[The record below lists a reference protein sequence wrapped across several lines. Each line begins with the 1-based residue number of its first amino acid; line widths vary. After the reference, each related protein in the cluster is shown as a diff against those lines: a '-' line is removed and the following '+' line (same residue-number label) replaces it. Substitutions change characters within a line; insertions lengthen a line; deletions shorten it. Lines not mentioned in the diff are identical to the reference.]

1 MRITYLGHAAMLV
14 EVDGIRILMD
24 PWLTDPTY
32 HGTWWH
38 YPPLQLG
45 VRDLPKI
52 DYLYVSHEHPDHF
65 DPPTLAQLDKNVH
78 LVIGNF
84 ARKRFRDRLAAI
96 GFRRISE
103 LDFATDFPCDGGRMT
118 LRLIKPDRPWDDS
131 AILVRDG
138 QTTLLN
144 VNDCHLDQATL
155 SGLGRDH
162 SIDIAFLTFTGASQ
176 YPGCFDFSLASK
188 IERARYSKTGHLEEF
203 VNWARL
209 LRTKRAVP
217 AAGNHAFLAED
228 QLFLN
233 NTQYANTPADAIEAL
248 RAGAPEI
255 EGLQMNPGDVW
266 TAPGTLER
274 RRPAPDWS
282 RRMEDIEEMSR
293 AARSRIAES
302 FGSEP
307 AAPDDLYE
315 RFQCYFDERIA
326 RDRQASARV
335 GITTWWTVTGEQG
348 GEWAIDFRRAEGWVR
363 RGVPDDWNLH
373 ITIPDK
379 LVYLGVTERAIWE
392 NLVLSFRVRLARRP
406 DRYMVDFW
414 TWFCKL

>member
-1 MRITYLGHAAMLV
+1 MLV

-217 AAGNHAFLAED
+217 AAGNQAFLAED

-233 NTQYANTPADAIEAL
+233 NTQYANTPAEAIEAL

-293 AARSRIAES
+293 AARGRIAES

-315 RFQCYFDERIA
+315 RFQCYFDERIGARPAGLRAGRHRDVVDGDRRAGRRVGDRLPARRRLGAARRSRRLESAHHDPRQAGLPRRHRA
-326 RDRQASARV
+326 RDLGEPGPLLSRPPGAPAGSLHGRFLDVVLQALTRA
-335 GITTWWTVTGEQG
+335 WKTG
-348 GEWAIDFRRAEGWVR
+348 
-363 RGVPDDWNLH
+363 
-373 ITIPDK
+373 
-379 LVYLGVTERAIWE
+379 
-392 NLVLSFRVRLARRP
+392 
-406 DRYMVDFW
+406 
-414 TWFCKL
+414 